1 MTAID
6 LRSDTVT
13 KPSSGM
19 RRAMAEAEV
28 GDDVLDG
35 DPTTRRLEARVA
47 ELLGMEDALF
57 FPSGTQANQT
67 GVALL
72 TRPGTELLVEAD
84 AHLVHYELA
93 GVAANWGVQIRP
105 IATPDGLLTAA
116 LVGGALRPTSPHVPC
131 ASAVAAENTHN
142 AAGGKVMG
150 VDVMAGIVVAAG
162 AAGLPLHLDGARLW
176 NAAAAL
182 AVPISRLAA
191 GAATVMVS
199 FSKGLG
205 CPVGS
210 CLGLRAA
217 ERPRAWE
224 IRKRLGGGMR
234 QSGILAAA
242 ALWALDHNLTRL
254 GEDHDNAR
262 RLADLLSDC
271 PAVRASVPETNIVM
285 VDLLQERDTAGAVV
299 PKLAAAG
306 LLMVPFGPR
315 RLRAVTHLDV
325 TRSDVERAAQIVAR
339 ALA

>member
-1 MTAID
+1 MTTID

-116 LVGGALRPTSPHVPC
+116 LVGGALRPTSPHVPR
-131 ASAVAAENTHN
+131 ERR
-142 AAGGKVMG
+142 G
-150 VDVMAGIVVAAG
+150 
-162 AAGLPLHLDGARLW
+162 
-176 NAAAAL
+176 
-182 AVPISRLAA
+182 SREHAQC
-191 GAATVMVS
+191 GRWQ
-199 FSKGLG
+199 GHG
-205 CPVGS
+205 
-210 CLGLRAA
+210 R
-217 ERPRAWE
+217 RP
-224 IRKRLGGGMR
+224 
-234 QSGILAAA
+234 
-242 ALWALDHNLTRL
+242 H
-254 GEDHDNAR
+254 R
-262 RLADLLSDC
+262 RH
-271 PAVRASVPETNIVM
+271 
-285 VDLLQERDTAGAVV
+285 
-299 PKLAAAG
+299 
-306 LLMVPFGPR
+306 R
-315 RLRAVTHLDV
+315 RR
-325 TRSDVERAAQIVAR
+325 RRG
-339 ALA
+339 